1 MTTECDIRKNNK
13 TFPSSATTTTTTKRV
28 AWIKC
33 LGSDCSHIK
42 FNYSQVNL
50 LVEPSETK
58 RIV

>member
-13 TFPSSATTTTTTKRV
+13 TFPSSAATTTKRV

-50 LVEPSETK
+50 LVEPS
-58 RIV
+58 RSSQRD